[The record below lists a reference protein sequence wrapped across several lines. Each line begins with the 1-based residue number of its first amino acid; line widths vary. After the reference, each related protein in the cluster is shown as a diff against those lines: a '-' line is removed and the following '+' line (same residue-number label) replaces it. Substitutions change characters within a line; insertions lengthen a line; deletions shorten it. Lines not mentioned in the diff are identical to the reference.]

1 MLHHPLHQDACSV
14 LAGPLLKRC
23 VSKRLEEGLGV
34 LQRPGRVQL
43 PGVACVEP
51 VVQYLPS
58 LHHPGF
64 PVPLPRADATVRPR
78 RPDFLIIVA
87 LRGLRVGEPLTV
99 AIIILRI
106 HIHRHHTNVLV
117 RVVQTLLGAGAGAIT
132 HASVEAALVAT
143 MVVASGVRVHLR
155 DDPVYP
161 IVTHALRVCGVV
173 VVVAGHVVRIGC
185 VSTGGE
191 CVGNVNLQHLHAI
204 QSESGVVERNIPRAL
219 LVRLPSAQRSE
230 RCIGFDSAR
239 VVVHQIV
246 HFIGVFG
253 LAHHLQKLGISTSIL
268 CPLRRCVRT
277 RLTHHPVRRLPP
289 GPRAQ
294 TGRIGCMRPHSH
306 VVLPGWQQAVHHH
319 AVPCCGMHHKWIS
332 CGVHSQLHLVVVRG

>member
-117 RVVQTLLGAGAGAIT
+117 GVVQALLGAGAST
-132 HASVEAALVAT
+132 VLHAGEISA
-143 MVVASGVRVHLR
+143 VVAPGVVAVPIRVDLGK
-155 DDPVYP
+155 DSVNPV
-161 IVTHALRVCGVV
+161 VTDALRVGGVV
-173 VVVAGHVVRIGC
+173 VIIAGHVVRIGC
-185 VSTGGE
+185 VATGGE
-191 CVGNVNLQHLHAI
+191 CVGKVNLQHLHTVQGKRSI
-204 QSESGVVERNIPRAL
+204 VERGIPRCL
-219 LVRLPSAQRSE
+219 FIWLHRSE
-230 RCIGFDSAR
+230 RRKRGIGLDCSR
-239 VVVHQIV
+239 VVVHEV
-246 HFIGVFG
+246 VDVVGEFRFPHN
-253 LAHHLQKLGISTSIL
+253 LQELGISPSVL
-268 CPLRRCVRT
+268 PLLRHDIRP
-277 RLTHHPVRRLPP
+277 RLTHHPVSRLPP

-294 TGRIGCMRPHSH
+294 TRRTGCMRPHSH

-319 AVPCCGMHHKWIS
+319 AGSCCGMHHKRLR